1 MFNENKNMTNK
12 KKAKNIFIEFIT
24 HVFIMFI
31 ALLTSLF
38 SKITGKK
45 EL

>member
-1 MFNENKNMTNK
+1 MENK
-12 KKAKNIFIEFIT
+12 KKAKNIFKECIT

-38 SKITGKK
+38 FKITGKK